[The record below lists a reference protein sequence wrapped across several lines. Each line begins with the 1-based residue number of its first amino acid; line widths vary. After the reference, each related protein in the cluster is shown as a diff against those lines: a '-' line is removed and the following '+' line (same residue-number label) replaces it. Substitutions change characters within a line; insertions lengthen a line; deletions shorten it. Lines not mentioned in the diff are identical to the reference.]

1 MAIGLLH
8 STDSEKSV
16 HRQTDH
22 APVYY
27 HGQTDDDGAGC
38 RHRAVWTVCTQCIT
52 GRASVHNKQQLL
64 QHYCIA
70 LFRVQFH
77 GDGSQ
82 LSAVPITRLVSTHDA
97 SLHSSCS
104 RVHDLSVS
112 VGQSTVGRIP
122 FHTSR
127 TSMQALRLL
136 TTAPI
141 HNKTS
146 WPRDKKPAVQQSRVF
161 CFSLFWSIIR
171 ASMHIKLT
179 NASRSTNRCWCYS
192 TNGATKHRCKNASFT
207 F

>member
-1 MAIGLLH
+1 MNCLHTVHHWSSERAQQTAAATALL
-8 STDSEKSV
+8 
-16 HRQTDH
+16 
-22 APVYY
+22 
-27 HGQTDDDGAGC
+27 
-38 RHRAVWTVCTQCIT
+38 
-52 GRASVHNKQQLL
+52 
-64 QHYCIA
+64 A

-136 TTAPI
+136 TTAPT

-146 WPRDKKPAVQQSRVF
+146 WPADKKPAVQQYRVF

-171 ASMHIKLT
+171 ASMHTKST
-179 NASRSTNRCWCYS
+179 NASRSTNRWCYS
-192 TNGATKHRCKNASFT
+192 TNCATKHRCKSAFT
-207 F
+207 FQRFFFTKTSY